1 MSRDTQ
7 LTRERSHKA
16 CCQFHSFVAYHPFNT
31 MEKLNYINCIGDL
44 KSSENQRY
52 TIHAKRLTSL
62 IFFFFF
68 KCEKPQSLAT
78 KCNLSLRFQNLPAP
92 LGGIAV
98 HSQPIP
104 KLFKNAPFLTARLST
119 AINTK
124 PNIFKVRL
132 LCFWYNQPMKMLQLF
147 LTRVYYSENSPNV

>member
-7 LTRERSHKA
+7 LTRERNHKA

-62 IFFFFF
+62 IFFFFLNVRNHRVWLRSAIF
-68 KCEKPQSLAT
+68 LSDSSTSQHRWVASLFT
-78 KCNLSLRFQNLPAP
+78 HNPFQNCSKMP
-92 LGGIAV
+92 
-98 HSQPIP
+98 H
-104 KLFKNAPFLTARLST
+104 FLTARLST

-132 LCFWYNQPMKMLQLF
+132 LCFWYN
-147 LTRVYYSENSPNV
+147 